1 MKLAVLTAVVGLA
14 LAAVGGASAEGK
26 TVQVTLTGKC
36 TEVDTLDKN
45 GALKYATNTCITSAR
60 CKCAG
65 STRLDFQTV
74 ERESGTGAP
83 GRETGTLVAS
93 GPLGKVTLILRGTQQ
108 ALMQRGVP
116 VIQET
121 GTWTRGPVTGYSGVQ
136 LATRGTYKA
145 IITTNSTVTGS
156 KVSLVHIAATF
167 GCWRCSAT

>member
-14 LAAVGGASAEGK
+14 LVAAGGASAEGK
-26 TVQVTLTGKC
+26 TVQVTLAGKC

-65 STRLDFQTV
+65 STRLDFTTV

-93 GPLGKVTLILRGTQQ
+93 GPLGTVTLLLKGTQQ
-108 ALMQRGVP
+108 AMMAKGVS

-121 GTWTRGPVTGYSGVQ
+121 GLWAMGKVTGYPGVQ
-136 LATRGTYKA
+136 LTKRGTYKA
-145 IITTNSTVTGS
+145 IITTNSTITGS